1 MNWNS
6 VYFSILLIL
15 LLFAVTENIIT
26 YQAKSKKNIF
36 IILVIVFICFC
47 ASRPLDFDK
56 DIQMYQSY
64 FLEFCHYSYS
74 DILFN
79 NTHRIREKGY
89 ILINKFFCSFG
100 FRELI
105 IFFAILGIGIKSYLL
120 QKVSKLPITAFFI
133 YAAMFLPLREFT
145 QIRDAVAT
153 SFLFFALFLYQKRN
167 FYLSIFVFLIAFSF
181 HFVALIYLPAI
192 FVLSILKREIHY
204 VYLSILGYLFFL
216 VQSLQWVVALP
227 FLPDQLLR
235 YNSFEGRG
243 SVLILLFA
251 VLIIALYH
259 YAKALGKINS
269 DSKLDFY
276 AKITYIGLFFG
287 LVTFDH
293 PVLSRLSN
301 ALVFFAII
309 LLTETI
315 NVLKNTH
322 SKYMFSFI
330 LIIIYYF
337 GMRNF
342 VLINYQK

>member
-1 MNWNS
+1 MNLNS
-6 VYFSILLIL
+6 VYFFILLIL
-15 LLFAVTENIIT
+15 LLFAVTENILT
-26 YQAKSKKNIF
+26 YRSKSKNIIF
-36 IILVIVFICFC
+36 LILVIVFICFC

-56 DIQMYQSY
+56 DIQMYQAY
-64 FLEFCHYSYS
+64 FLEFCNYSYS

-105 IFFAILGIGIKSYLL
+105 IFFAILGISVKSYLL
-120 QKVSKLPITAFFI
+120 QKESKLPITAFFI
-133 YAAMFLPLREFT
+133 YVALFLPLREYT
-145 QIRDAVAT
+145 QIRDATAT
-153 SFLFFALFLYQKRN
+153 SFLFFALFLYQKRK

-181 HFVALIYLPAI
+181 HAVALIYLPVI
-192 FVLSILKREIHY
+192 FFLSILKKEIHY
-204 VYLSILGYLFFL
+204 VYLLLFGYLLFL
-216 VQSLQWVVALP
+216 LQSLKWVVTLP

-259 YAKALGKINS
+259 YAKALGKIDS
-269 DSKLDFY
+269 DSKLNFY

-315 NVLKNTH
+315 VVLKNSY
-322 SKYMFSFI
+322 SKYVFSLI

-342 VLINYQK
+342 VLINY